1 MYMSNAD
8 IVADYRQ
15 AKTPMKQIA
24 ILADMNQ
31 CDRKEIIEILREAGC
46 ELPKQYQKKPKT
58 DPKTEPEPGI
68 PMKEFVSEQCKE
80 SIEAMVDDDDT
91 INASEAIPLII
102 RCAAVE
108 VIRKLLGEADGS
120 TDDAV
125 DFREQV
131 RGVIELVAE
140 VERRSE
146 ETGHDNEVQ

>member
-1 MYMSNAD
+1 MNMTPAE

-15 AKTPMKQIA
+15 SKTPMKQIG
-24 ILADMNQ
+24 ILADLNVCTRQ
-31 CDRKEIIEILREAGC
+31 EIVDILREAGE
-46 ELPKQYQKKPKT
+46 ELPKNYQKKPKT
-58 DPKTEPEPGI
+58 EPKTEPEPGI
-68 PMKEFVSEQCKE
+68 PMKEIVSEQCRE
-80 SIEAMVDDDDT
+80 SIKAMVDDDDT

-108 VIRKLLGEADGS
+108 VIRKLLGEAGGS
-120 TDDAV
+120 SDDAV

-146 ETGHDNEVQ
+146 GSDE